1 MNCLNKW
8 KFLNILKFLDIF
20 GIPIQ
25 LNFKQKIKYKSNFGA
40 LISLLVFAA
49 SFYFLIKLLL
59 DWFQADVS
67 TTINSSENFSVAG
80 LLTNNITIEY
90 TLDYK
95 NYAIYFGIWATLPDL
110 TELSYK
116 ELEKYF
122 TIEYKYSETGYG
134 LSQSSIESID
144 CNVREQNEFLNL
156 DYDREEIPENM
167 TNPWRMCVK
176 NPLKMGLIPDQESST
191 VYNPTL
197 YLQIRECRNS
207 TKNNNFCAS
216 IEEIR
221 EMIKYISVQASI
233 PKTIYDFKNQSKPI
247 KRLYRYE
254 TYSLDFGLKKYIA
267 NEINPTY
274 LYKDFG
280 LFNDDYRL
288 DSINFNSGQETID
301 FKLKNEEDSVLFEY
315 GIIIAYQTDKYYLRN
330 QKLNDII
337 GSFGGMINVLYTI
350 GSILCIYINRILF
363 TNSLINMAF
372 KIDYD
377 PIQNSRKISS
387 K

>member
-1 MNCLNKW
+1 MDCLNK
-8 KFLNILKFLDIF
+8 FINLFKFLDIF

-40 LISLLVFAA
+40 FISLIVIGV
-49 SFYFLIKLLL
+49 SCYFLINQLL
-59 DWFQADVS
+59 DWFQVVIS

-80 LLTNNITIEY
+80 LLNDNTTIEY
-90 TLDYK
+90 TLDSK
-95 NYAIYFGIWATLPDL
+95 NYALYFGVWATLPDL
-110 TELSYK
+110 TQLSYQK
-116 ELEKYF
+116 LERYL
-122 TIEYKYSETGYG
+122 TIEYRYSETGYE
-134 LSQSSIESID
+134 LAQTSIQSID
-144 CNVREQNEFLNL
+144 CNVRAQNEFLNL
-156 DYDREEIPENM
+156 DYDKNEIPENM
-167 TNPWRMCVK
+167 TNPWKICVK
-176 NPLKMGLIPDQESST
+176 NPFRMGLFPDQESSE

-207 TKNNNFCAS
+207 TENDNFCAS
-216 IEEIR
+216 IEDIK
-221 EMIKYISVQASI
+221 EMIKYITVQPSI

-280 LFNDDYRL
+280 FFNDDYRL
-288 DSINFNSGQETID
+288 DSINFNSGQQTID
-301 FKLKNEEDSVLFEY
+301 FKIKKDEDSVLFEY
-315 GIIIAYQTDKYYLRN
+315 AIIIAYQTDKYYIRN
-330 QKLNDII
+330 EKLNNII
-337 GSFGGMINVLYTI
+337 GRFGGMINVLYAI

-363 TNSLINMAF
+363 TNSLINLAF
-372 KIDYD
+372 KIDLGLRKK
-377 PIQNSRKISS
+377 SCKISS